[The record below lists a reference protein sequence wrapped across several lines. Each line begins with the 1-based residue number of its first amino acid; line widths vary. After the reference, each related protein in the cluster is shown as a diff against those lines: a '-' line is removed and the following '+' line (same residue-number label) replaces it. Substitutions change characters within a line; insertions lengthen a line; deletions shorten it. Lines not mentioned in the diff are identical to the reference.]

1 LELTLYNAAAMSPTP
16 PSFDQVAARVERL
29 LVRHEELRRTNE
41 LQRERIRALELELDL
56 YRSRYAAA
64 RTRIDDLIARLPSS
78 VTGHATSF
86 DPLA

>member
-1 LELTLYNAAAMSPTP
+1 MSSTHS
-16 PSFDQVAARVERL
+16 SFDQVAARIERL

-64 RTRIDDLIARLPSS
+64 RSRIDELIARLPAPSS
-78 VTGHATSF
+78 MPAS
-86 DPLA
+86 DPSSSETPA